1 MSDRLGWMRLHS
13 RFHAFR
19 AILGV
24 SVTAGAVATAGAS
37 PVTRSASVSL
47 PSAAAVLLDAGP
59 GIGDQLPG
67 PILATAVRGHLPSFR
82 EVGVTY
88 VLVFM
93 NSSDA
98 PSRQALPVM
107 DGLAQRFG
115 KKVGVVAISDEPVS
129 IVREFASSPD
139 WAPKLGFVVAADPL
153 RNSLQTVFGQGA
165 WPTLPAAFVVRGG
178 VVQWR
183 GAPAD
188 LDAVV
193 PEVVE
198 ERWDLAAAKR
208 AAEQQRLWEA
218 QMARIDDLAKDGRY
232 DEALR
237 ALDSS
242 CDSALPAQKQMCPGR
257 RFSLLLGAK
266 RVPDALKVGEE
277 ILRAPANL
285 KQPAGIA
292 WTIANV
298 IPGDPDALAFAL
310 RAAQQSDR
318 ALKGRDPM
326 VGAILARVQWLSG
339 RRSEAAETARRALSV
354 AESPDLRNAL
364 REDLRVYAPAAK
376 GAGGKPGVPGK

>member
-1 MSDRLGWMRLHS
+1 
-13 RFHAFR
+13 
-19 AILGV
+19 
-24 SVTAGAVATAGAS
+24 
-37 PVTRSASVSL
+37 
-47 PSAAAVLLDAGP
+47 LLDSGP

-107 DGLAQRFG
+107 DALAQRFG

-139 WAPKLGFVVAADPL
+139 WAPKLGFVMAADPL
-153 RNSLQTVFGQGA
+153 RNALQTVFGRGS

-183 GAPAD
+183 GAPVD
-188 LDAVV
+188 LGEVV

-242 CDSALPAQKQMCPGR
+242 CDSALPAQKQMCAGR

-266 RVPDALKVGEE
+266 RVPGALKVGEE

-339 RRSEAAETARRALSV
+339 HRSEAAETARRALAV
-354 AESPDLRNAL
+354 ADSPDLRNAL

-376 GAGGKPGVPGK
+376 DAGLSGKPGQK